1 MCCFHYLKVVVG
13 VEVVLGWH
21 LTLYHFPDSAVIA
34 IPVELRQPP
43 GSTDET
49 IMCVEVV
56 LDALPVPVVVT
67 AVNDIVGFPITW
79 RSWSWQVQKLPEAT
93 AGWMPAVR
101 AFNAFPSRPSMLSG
115 MHLSCR

>member
-13 VEVVLGWH
+13 VEVVIGWH
-21 LTLYHFPDSAVIA
+21 LALHHFPDSAVMA

-56 LDALPVPVVVT
+56 LDALLVPVVVT
-67 AVNDIVGFPITW
+67 AVKDIVGLA
-79 RSWSWQVQKLPEAT
+79 SAEAPGGDRCVDACCEGLQGGGGYT
-93 AGWMPAVR
+93 YFAGC
-101 AFNAFPSRPSMLSG
+101 L
-115 MHLSCR
+115 